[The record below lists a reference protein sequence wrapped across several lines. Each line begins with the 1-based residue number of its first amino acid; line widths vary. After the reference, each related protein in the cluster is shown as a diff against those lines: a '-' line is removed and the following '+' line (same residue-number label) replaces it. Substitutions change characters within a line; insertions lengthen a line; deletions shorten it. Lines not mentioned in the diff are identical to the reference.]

1 MGKKEEKKFFYVNFL
16 LLLIKKKRIEL
27 KKTTVKE
34 RTEKIGWVE

>member
-1 MGKKEEKKFFYVNFL
+1 MGKKEETKFFYVNFL
-16 LLLIKKKRIEL
+16 LLLIKKRIEL